1 MEGKEMQLLNPKNF
15 NDLFP
20 DEKTNQIFRKTIEF
34 FENKG
39 LESIKEDDQN
49 MVFCDDWIAYNKEI
63 GAYATLLT
71 PAGYGD
77 ADSRWD
83 MNRIAQFNEVLGFY
97 GLSFQYNYQVSIL
110 GLGPIWMGDN
120 EEVKHRTAQML
131 KDAGIFA
138 FGLSEKQH
146 GADLYSNEVKLYPQ
160 GDGKYLAK
168 GDKYYIGNGNKAA
181 YVSTFG
187 RYADTDDY
195 VFFVVESSHPNYE
208 CVKKINTAGVR
219 PAYVAAY
226 TLHDYPITKKEIIS
240 SGNLAWDSALNTIN
254 VGKFQLGFASIG
266 ICTHALYEAINH
278 SHNRWLYGHRVTDFP
293 HIKKLFNESY
303 VRLMA
308 MKLFGLRAIDY
319 FRSASDDDRRYLL
332 YNPIQKMKV
341 TTQGMK
347 VIEMLLDAIAAKGY
361 EQDTF
366 FELAVRDIGMIP
378 RLEGTTHVNMALV
391 IKFLQNYFFNPA
403 DFPEIPTRDDI
414 ANDDYILNQKAGSL
428 RSVRFPDYKL
438 PYQGIST
445 PNIEVFKQQI
455 ELLRDFLGTT
465 PPSPEQAKNVD
476 YMLALGEI
484 FTMVAYA
491 QLILENAKIHKVAT
505 EVIDEIFN
513 FIVRDT
519 SSYALN
525 LMMNYANSGEQEA
538 LLRKMLMT
546 PVNDEAVSNKVWKEH
561 VLSLE
566 GTYEMK

>member
-1 MEGKEMQLLNPKNF
+1 MLLLNPKQF
-15 NDLFP
+15 NNPFP
-20 DEKTNQIFRKTIEF
+20 DEKTNEIFRKTIEF

-39 LESIKEDDQN
+39 LESIKEDDQD
-49 MVFCDDWIAYNKEI
+49 MVFCDDWISYNKEI

-83 MNRIAQFNEVLGFY
+83 MNRIAQFNEVLAFY
-97 GLSFQYNYQVSIL
+97 ALSYQYNYQVSIL

-120 EEVKHRTAQML
+120 EEVKHRTAQFL

-160 GDGKYLAK
+160 GAGKFLAN

-187 RYADTDDY
+187 RYSDTDDY
-195 VFFVVESSHPNYE
+195 VFFVVESNHPHYE
-208 CVKKINTAGVR
+208 CVKKINTSGVR

-226 TLHDYPITKKEIIS
+226 SLHDYPITEAEIIS

-266 ICTHALYEAINH
+266 ICTHALYEALNH
-278 SHNRWLYGHRVTDFP
+278 SHNRYLYGHRVTDFP
-293 HIKKLFNESY
+293 HIKKFFTESY

-319 FRSASDDDRRYLL
+319 FRSASDNDRRYLL

-341 TTQGMK
+341 TSQGMK
-347 VIEMLLDAIAAKGY
+347 VIDMLLDSIAAKGF

-391 IKFLQNYFFNPA
+391 IKFMQNYFFNPVE
-403 DFPEIPTRDDI
+403 FPDLPTRDDI
-414 ANDDYILNQKAGSL
+414 ANDDYILKQTAGSL
-428 RSVRFPDYKL
+428 RSVRFPDYRL
-438 PYQGIST
+438 PYEGIST
-445 PNIEVFKQQI
+445 PNIEVFKEQI
-455 ELLRDFLGTT
+455 ELLRNFLGTT
-465 PPSPEQAKNVD
+465 PPSPDQAKNVD

-491 QLILENAKIHKVAT
+491 QLILENAKIHKLPT
-505 EVIDEIFN
+505 EIIDEIFN
-513 FIVRDT
+513 FLVRDT
-519 SSYALN
+519 SSYSLN
-525 LMMNYANSGEQEA
+525 LLMNFNNSAEQEA
-538 LLRKMLMT
+538 ILRKLILK
-546 PVNDEAVSNKVWKEH
+546 PVNDDAISSKVWNEH
-561 VLSLE
+561 VLPLE
-566 GTYEMK
+566 GTYEMD

>member
-1 MEGKEMQLLNPKNF
+1 MEGKEMQLLNPKHF
-15 NDLFP
+15 NDPFP

-83 MNRIAQFNEVLGFY
+83 MYRIAQFNEILGFY

-160 GDGKYLAK
+160 GDGTYLAR
-168 GDKYYIGNGNKAA
+168 GDKYYIGNGNKAS

-195 VFFVVESSHPNYE
+195 VFFAVETSHPRYE
-208 CVKKINTAGVR
+208 CTKKINTAGVR
-219 PAYVAAY
+219 PAYVAAF

-293 HIKKLFNESY
+293 HIKKLFY
-303 VRLMA
+303 
-308 MKLFGLRAIDY
+308 
-319 FRSASDDDRRYLL
+319 
-332 YNPIQKMKV
+332 
-341 TTQGMK
+341 
-347 VIEMLLDAIAAKGY
+347 
-361 EQDTF
+361 
-366 FELAVRDIGMIP
+366 
-378 RLEGTTHVNMALV
+378 
-391 IKFLQNYFFNPA
+391 
-403 DFPEIPTRDDI
+403 
-414 ANDDYILNQKAGSL
+414 
-428 RSVRFPDYKL
+428 
-438 PYQGIST
+438 
-445 PNIEVFKQQI
+445 
-455 ELLRDFLGTT
+455 
-465 PPSPEQAKNVD
+465 
-476 YMLALGEI
+476 
-484 FTMVAYA
+484 
-491 QLILENAKIHKVAT
+491 
-505 EVIDEIFN
+505 
-513 FIVRDT
+513 
-519 SSYALN
+519 
-525 LMMNYANSGEQEA
+525 
-538 LLRKMLMT
+538 
-546 PVNDEAVSNKVWKEH
+546 
-561 VLSLE
+561 
-566 GTYEMK
+566 